1 MSSRGHFEKCRER
14 ERERKLTTYRGFSIK
29 AVVFPTLSIQAV
41 FQCVFRDPLVRV
53 HAALT
58 SNTTDFCRTLKLNL
72 EPLVFVVNPG
82 WPSTCSWACSLEM
95 KATVVRPVSL
105 VILWRSLDVPWFDLS
120 ILHTESVQTQRGTGR
135 DKTCKKRMVYKSFLW
150 NFFSLALIAA
160 NLLHLGAKA
169 TTKTKRQQERP

>member
-1 MSSRGHFEKCRER
+1 MKQFRMSSRGHFK
-14 ERERKLTTYRGFSIK
+14 KLRTYRGFSIK

-41 FQCVFRDPLVRV
+41 LQCVFRDPLVRV

-95 KATVVRPVSL
+95 EATVVRPVSM

-120 ILHTESVQTQRGTGR
+120 ILHTKSVQTQRGTGW